1 MLVMLRFIS
10 VGGYTLSLSTSISNV
25 CFSSI
30 FAPTKILKH
39 MRKCNHGWRLNMSVL
54 VAVDQQT
61 RVKYTNNY
69 PYVYLMV
76 LSRNSS
82 LWANLPVNSYIFFT

>member
-1 MLVMLRFIS
+1 
-10 VGGYTLSLSTSISNV
+10 
-25 CFSSI
+25 
-30 FAPTKILKH
+30 
-39 MRKCNHGWRLNMSVL
+39 MSVL